1 MARLATVDIKVKT
14 RITYNAIPS
23 LAKSVVANSNQAAY
37 NFARR
42 TESIAKML
50 APVRTGFLKSSIQ
63 RFTTAPGHHTI
74 RVGAHY
80 GAYVEYGTRY
90 MAAQPY
96 FRPAVEEAKRQFIAD
111 MRQVF
116 GVVHR

>member
-1 MARLATVDIKVKT
+1 
-14 RITYNAIPS
+14 
-23 LAKSVVANSNQAAY
+23 
-37 NFARR
+37 
-42 TESIAKML
+42 
-50 APVRTGFLKSSIQ
+50 
-63 RFTTAPGHHTI
+63 
-74 RVGAHY
+74 VGAHY

>member
-1 MARLATVDIKVKT
+1 MAVIDIKVKT
-14 RITYNAIPS
+14 RVTYNNVPS
-23 LAKSVVANSNQAAY
+23 LAKSVVANSNQASY

-42 TESIAKML
+42 AEAIAKTL
-50 APVRTGFLKSSIQ
+50 APVRTGFLKSSIN
-63 RFTTAPGHHTI
+63 RVTLSPGRHLI
-74 RVGAHY
+74 VVGAHY
-80 GAYVEYGTRY
+80 GAYVEYGTRH

-111 MRQVF
+111 MRNVF